1 MQWMRQHKKFCL
13 FALMALAV
21 VLTAV
26 FAPVLAPRDPMEA
39 VMTDSLKAPGADY
52 PWGADR
58 LGRDVLSRVIYGTR
72 ASLSMTLSLIALVF
86 AAGTVLGVAAGWF
99 GGALDTVLM
108 RLADTMISFPGMI
121 LAIAIAGLMGASAVG
136 AVLAIAAVTWPK
148 YARLAR
154 SLTLKAKS
162 ADYLD
167 AARLAG
173 TRTRDLLLRH
183 VVPGLLPTMVVTA
196 GMDIGAMML
205 ELAGLSFLG
214 FGAKPPTPEWGS
226 MLSEGRETLAQAPWL
241 MLYPGLAIFVVV
253 VVFNLLGDSLRDLLD
268 PQDRGKPRRTWF
280 GKRKNG
286 GNTP

>member
-1 MQWMRQHKKFCL
+1 MQWIRQHKKFCL
-13 FALMALAV
+13 FALLALAI
-21 VLTAV
+21 VLVAV

-39 VMTDSLKAPGADY
+39 IMTDSLKAPGVDY

-86 AAGTVLGVAAGWF
+86 SVGMVLGVAAGWF
-99 GGALDTVLM
+99 GGALDAVLM

-121 LAIAIAGLMGASAVG
+121 LAIAIAGLMGASSVG

-148 YARLAR
+148 YARLSR
-154 SLTLKAKS
+154 SLTLKTKS
-162 ADYLD
+162 AGYID
-167 AARLAG
+167 AARMAG
-173 TRTRDLLLRH
+173 TRTRDLLVRH
-183 VVPGLLPTMVVTA
+183 VLPGLLPTMVVTA

-226 MLSEGRETLAQAPWL
+226 MLSEGRDTMAQAPWL
-241 MLYPGLAIFVVV
+241 MIYPGLAIFVVV

-268 PQDRGKPRRTWF
+268 PQDVGRKRKIRF
-280 GKRKNG
+280 GKRTDG
-286 GNTP
+286 GNTR